1 MMLLLLVLSSSEVAR
16 AEAQVW
22 LAAFDEA
29 RATGATELQAHRYAC
44 GELGVFDR
52 GSGMVAGTH
61 AARPPPAPAAVPNR
75 AIFAAS
81 ARCAR
86 ARAGGCPPARRHAA
100 RASPNDA
107 SCGAC

>member
-52 GSGMVAGTH
+52 GSGMVA
-61 AARPPPAPAAVPNR
+61 APM
-75 AIFAAS
+75 
-81 ARCAR
+81 
-86 ARAGGCPPARRHAA
+86 PPARHPRLLPS
-100 RASPNDA
+100 RIVRFLLRVP
-107 SCGAC
+107 GALGLVLAVALLLGGTLLAQAQTTLPAGPA